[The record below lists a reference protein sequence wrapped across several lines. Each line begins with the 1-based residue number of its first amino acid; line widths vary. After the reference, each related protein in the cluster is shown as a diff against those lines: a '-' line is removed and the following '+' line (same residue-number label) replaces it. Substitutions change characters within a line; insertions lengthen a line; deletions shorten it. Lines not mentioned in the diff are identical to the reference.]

1 MSAFSPGQASP
12 RSGCSL
18 VLSLPNSVC
27 PGLGSQGLVASQVA
41 LGLVASELVA
51 LVLVALGSCIQELL
65 ENLLS
70 QGLEFPVLV
79 CHRYFQVGSA
89 ASWDSAGSPPRPTE
103 EPWGPW
109 ALEVELAVHKGN
121 TVGGSGSNR
130 PPSPMTS

>member
-51 LVLVALGSCIQELL
+51 LVLVALVL
-65 ENLLS
+65 
-70 QGLEFPVLV
+70 GLEFPVLV

-109 ALEVELAVHKGN
+109 ALEVELAAHKGN

>member
-1 MSAFSPGQASP
+1 M
-12 RSGCSL
+12 
-18 VLSLPNSVC
+18 
-27 PGLGSQGLVASQVA
+27 VASQVA

-51 LVLVALGSCIQELL
+51 LVLVALVLELL

-70 QGLEFPVLV
+70 
-79 CHRYFQVGSA
+79 QVGSA

-109 ALEVELAVHKGN
+109 ALEVELAAHKGN